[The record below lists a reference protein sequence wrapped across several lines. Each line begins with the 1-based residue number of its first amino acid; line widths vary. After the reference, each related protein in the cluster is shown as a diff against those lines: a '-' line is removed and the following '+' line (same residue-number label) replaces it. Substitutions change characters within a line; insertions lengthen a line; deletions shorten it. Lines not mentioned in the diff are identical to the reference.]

1 MSSLFGILELARG
14 SLLAHKLALNV
25 TGNNIANVETPGY
38 TRQRVDLEPA
48 PPVNSTI
55 GQLGTGVLAA
65 DVHRLRDRFL
75 DERFWRENHL
85 LGRWETL
92 EKHLTQVEALF
103 NEVDVKGLM
112 GFLEDFWEGWNDL
125 ANNPEDRATRILL
138 IEKARALV
146 ETFHRLDRELVE
158 QQRGLDSEIA
168 QKVDR
173 INTLAQQIADLNEKI
188 SQVEAGGGEAGVLR
202 DQRDSLIDELSKIV
216 DVKTL
221 EKADGSVEVLL
232 GSRSLV
238 HDGRANSL
246 ALKLTSDN
254 GRVRISEVVWSGGG
268 TLELSGGELKGLIEI
283 RDELI
288 PSFQKD
294 LDQLAEGLV
303 TAINTLHRQ
312 GYGLDGST
320 GLDFFNP
327 EGITAKDISL
337 SGEITSDPSKIAAS
351 SDGNP
356 GDNANALAIAELRD
370 SLQMR
375 DGTQTFSEFYN
386 SLVAVIGAK
395 TQEAGLQRENAELL
409 VNQIQ
414 NQRAS
419 AHGVS
424 LEEEMVD
431 LVKFQQAFSAA
442 TKVVTAVEEM
452 ISAVLDMV

>member
-1 MSSLFGILELARG
+1 MPGLFGILELARG

-38 TRQRVDLEPA
+38 TRQRVDLESA
-48 PPVNSTI
+48 PPINSTI
-55 GQLGTGVLAA
+55 GQLGTGVLAV

-75 DERFWRENHL
+75 DERFWRENHI
-85 LGRWETL
+85 LGRWESL
-92 EKHLTQVEALF
+92 EKHLNRLEALF
-103 NEVDVKGLM
+103 NEVDVKGLG
-112 GFLEDFWEGWNDL
+112 GFLEDFWKGWNDL
-125 ANNPEDRATRILL
+125 ANNPEDRATRLIL

-158 QQRGLDSEIA
+158 QQRGLSSEIA

-188 SQVEAGGGEAGVLR
+188 SQVEAGGHQASVLR
-202 DQRDSLIDELSKIV
+202 DQRDLLIDELSKIV
-216 DVKTL
+216 DLKTL

-238 HDGRANSL
+238 YGGKANPL
-246 ALKLTSDN
+246 VLKLTSDN
-254 GRVRISEVVWSGGG
+254 GGVSKVLWGDGRA
-268 TLELSGGELKGLIEI
+268 LEPSGGELKGLIET

-288 PSFQKD
+288 PSFQQD
-294 LDQLAEGLV
+294 LDRLAKGLV
-303 TAINTLHRQ
+303 TAVNQLHRQ

-320 GLDFFNP
+320 GLDFFDP
-327 EGITAKDISL
+327 DGITAKDISL

-375 DGTQTFSEFYN
+375 KGTQSFSEFYN
-386 SLVAVIGAK
+386 SLVAAIGAK
-395 TQEAGLQRENAELL
+395 RQEAGLQRESAELL
-409 VNQIQ
+409 VNQIE

-424 LEEEMVD
+424 LEEEMVN
-431 LVKFQQAFSAA
+431 LVRFQQAFGAA
-442 TKVVTAVEEM
+442 TKVVTVVEGM
-452 ISAVLDMV
+452 IAAVLNMV